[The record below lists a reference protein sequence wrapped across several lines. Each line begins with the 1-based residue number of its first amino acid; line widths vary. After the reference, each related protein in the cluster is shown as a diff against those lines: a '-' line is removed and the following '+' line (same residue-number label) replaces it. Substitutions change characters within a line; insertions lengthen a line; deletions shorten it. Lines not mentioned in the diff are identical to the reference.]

1 MEYCKVS
8 STNHSLST
16 NNLFFNLKDPQC
28 MDSWT
33 VMPPGSGYNC
43 ELCWSVLFPLVKL
56 FLAACWGGGGEGGGA
71 VVTFDNCV
79 WSNCHWTPSIKPW
92 SRLASSIGSRM
103 TTALPPHAMFFYMQ
117 SRGTN
122 SFEWKKSSNIIY
134 IITQPIPCHG
144 SHDYLVSLQITYII
158 CFSTVEPRH
167 DQRKSTSN
175 VFSPSGCVP
184 AVILQAVLS
193 FNQIGE
199 PCQYCTLWKWTIEES
214 LAS

>member
-8 STNHSLST
+8 STIHSLST

-43 ELCWSVLFPLVKL
+43 ELGWSVLFPLVKL

-103 TTALPPHAMFFYMQ
+103 TTALPPHEMFFYMQ

-122 SFEWKKSSNIIY
+122 SFEWKKSSNIIHYHTTYTMSWQPWLPCFVADY
-134 IITQPIPCHG
+134 IH
-144 SHDYLVSLQITYII
+144 YL
-158 CFSTVEPRH
+158 F
-167 DQRKSTSN
+167 
-175 VFSPSGCVP
+175 
-184 AVILQAVLS
+184 
-193 FNQIGE
+193 FN
-199 PCQYCTLWKWTIEES
+199 CWTKTWPKKIHF
-214 LAS
+214 